1 MARLSE
7 IIHTKFITIVEAD
20 TEAPVEDTS
29 TTDGT
34 ASTDTSTTDGTASTD
49 TSSTADGTA
58 SDDSTP
64 VEGTET
70 TDDSTTEDDTDTTDS
85 TNTDDNSPT
94 TVEDPEED
102 FDDADKN
109 MEKMVGMVDI
119 AHTSSSTTIDFE
131 DGGQLMY
138 VQPMISLQSSTLT
151 EIMNLIISDVKKAY
165 ATSKDEITGKDLKNT
180 KYWDSVK
187 ALIGT
192 MVRSQLTKS
201 DNMDGLVDEIKQVFK
216 ILEVK

>member
-29 TTDGT
+29 STDGT
-34 ASTDTSTTDGTASTD
+34 AATD
-49 TSSTADGTA
+49 TSSTDGTA
-58 SDDSTP
+58 ATDTSSTDGTAATDDSAP
-64 VEGTET
+64 VDGTET
-70 TDDSTTEDDTDTTDS
+70 TDDSTTEDDSDSTDTTAVA
-85 TNTDDNSPT
+85 DNSSSPT
-94 TVEDPEED
+94 ENPEED

-138 VQPMISLQSSTLT
+138 VQPMVSLQSSTLT
-151 EIMNLIISDVKKAY
+151 EIMDLIIGDVKKAY

-201 DNMDGLVDEIKQVFK
+201 DNMDGLIDEIKQVFK

>member
-7 IIHTKFITIVEAD
+7 IIHTSFSKTIVEAEA
-20 TEAPVEDTS
+20 EAPVEETPPAEEPAPAEAEP
-29 TTDGT
+29 TEEPVDGT
-34 ASTDTSTTDGTASTD
+34 EADATAEEPT
-49 TSSTADGTA
+49 
-58 SDDSTP
+58 
-64 VEGTET
+64 EEET
-70 TDDSTTEDDTDTTDS
+70 T
-85 TNTDDNSPT
+85 
-94 TVEDPEED
+94 PEEVPAEEPTPEEPEEN

-138 VQPMISLQSSTLT
+138 VQPMISLQSDTLT
-151 EIMNLIISDVKKAY
+151 EIMNLIIKDVKKTY
-165 ATSKDEITGKDLKNT
+165 AGSKDEITGKDLKNT